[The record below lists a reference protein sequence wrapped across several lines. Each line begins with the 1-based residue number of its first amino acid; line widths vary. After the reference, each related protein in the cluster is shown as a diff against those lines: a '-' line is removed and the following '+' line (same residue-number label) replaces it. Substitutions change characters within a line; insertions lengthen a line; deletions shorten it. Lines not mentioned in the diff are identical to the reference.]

1 MESVFLVQLRLPG
14 DGFQKLGRARH
25 VVAESGFQLGGFE
38 ATFEED
44 PRRDGTREPDTLG
57 APDPLLHA
65 GRADLAGPEPASL
78 AVRGLGILHQGLA
91 IVLPPRVAADAHHH
105 DEQNDRTDHDQ
116 SDFQPGRH
124 EHPARFSIASFYA
137 RNMIRAARSVIAR
150 RTRES
155 TREQRG
161 TSRWQL
167 LDQNNTI
174 AVRAEGGDVSCWP
187 LTSKSDVRSH
197 VSSWGKSG
205 PAVDLVEST

>member
-1 MESVFLVQLRLPG
+1 MEPVFLVQLRLPG
-14 DGFQKLGRARH
+14 DDFQKLGRARH
-25 VVAESGFQLGGFE
+25 AVAESGFQLGGFE
-38 ATFEED
+38 ATFDEE

-65 GRADLAGPEPASL
+65 GRAVLAGPEPASL
-78 AVRGLGILHQGLA
+78 AVRGLSILHQVLA

-105 DEQNDRTDHDQ
+105 DKQNDRTDHDE

-150 RTRES
+150 RTREPA
-155 TREQRG
+155 REQRS

-167 LDQNNTI
+167 LDQNYTG
-174 AVRAEGGDVSCWP
+174 AVRAEGGRCLLLALLRHHLGEPVMSASGGEAVVS
-187 LTSKSDVRSH
+187 K
-197 VSSWGKSG
+197 KY
-205 PAVDLVEST
+205 A